1 MGLARWTQGMFH
13 KVKHNNGHYFFRRR
27 FFMKRLENK
36 VAVIT
41 GSATGIGQATA
52 LVFAE
57 QGATVV
63 CADVDLE
70 KAQVTV
76 EKIKKA
82 GGNAEAVHV
91 DVSQV
96 DSVKQLA
103 DHLESTYGTV
113 DVLFN
118 NAGIDQQGGKV
129 HEYPIELFDQII
141 AVDLRGTFLTSKFV
155 IPLMLKNGGSIINTS
170 SMSGRAAD
178 LNRSG
183 YNAAKGGIANFTRAM
198 AIDYAR
204 DGIRVNSLSPG
215 TIETPLID
223 TLVGGKEEEQGKQ
236 FRDANAWITPLGRL
250 GKPREMATVA
260 LFLASDDS
268 SYVTGEDITADG
280 GIMAYTWPG
289 EMLIDDKWKTDAE

>member
-1 MGLARWTQGMFH
+1 MG
-13 KVKHNNGHYFFRRR
+13 
-27 FFMKRLENK
+27 RLDQK

-63 CADVDLE
+63 CADVSLE
-70 KAQVTV
+70 KAQQTV
-76 EKIKKA
+76 EQITQQ
-82 GGNAEAVHV
+82 GGKAEAVHV
-91 DVSQV
+91 DVSDV
-96 DSVKQLA
+96 ESVEQLA
-103 DHLESTYGTV
+103 KHIKETYGTV

-118 NAGIDQQGGKV
+118 NAGIDEQGGKV
-129 HEYPIELFDQII
+129 HDYPIDLFDRII
-141 AVDLRGTFLTSKFV
+141 AVDLRGTFLVSKFL
-155 IPLMLKNGGSIINTS
+155 IPLMLDNGGSIINTS

-204 DGIRVNSLSPG
+204 HGIRVNSLSPG

-223 TLVGGKEEEQGKQ
+223 TLVGEKEKEQGKQ

-289 EMLIDDKWKTDAE
+289 EMLIDSKWKDEAEKSE

>member
-1 MGLARWTQGMFH
+1 MG
-13 KVKHNNGHYFFRRR
+13 
-27 FFMKRLENK
+27 RLDQK

-63 CADVDLE
+63 CADVSLE
-70 KAQVTV
+70 KAQQTV
-76 EKIKKA
+76 EQITQQ
-82 GGNAEAVHV
+82 GGKAEAVHV
-91 DVSQV
+91 DVSDV
-96 DSVKQLA
+96 ESVEQLA
-103 DHLESTYGTV
+103 KHVKETYGTI

-118 NAGIDQQGGKV
+118 NAGIDEQGGKV
-129 HEYPIELFDQII
+129 HEYPIDFFDRII
-141 AVDLRGTFLTSKFV
+141 AVDLRGTFLVSKFL
-155 IPLMLKNGGSIINTS
+155 IPLMLDNGGSIINTS

-204 DGIRVNSLSPG
+204 HGIRVNSLSPG

-223 TLVGGKEEEQGKQ
+223 TLVGEKEKEQGKQ

-289 EMLIDDKWKTDAE
+289 EMLIDSKWKDEAEKSE

>member
-1 MGLARWTQGMFH
+1 MG
-13 KVKHNNGHYFFRRR
+13 
-27 FFMKRLENK
+27 RLDQK
-36 VAVIT
+36 IAVIT

-63 CADVDLE
+63 CADVSLE
-70 KAQVTV
+70 KAQQTV
-76 EKIKKA
+76 EQITQQ
-82 GGNAEAVHV
+82 GGKAEAVHV
-91 DVSQV
+91 DVSDV
-96 DSVKQLA
+96 ESVEQLA
-103 DHLESTYGTV
+103 KHVKETYGTV

-118 NAGIDQQGGKV
+118 NAGIDEQGGKV
-129 HEYPIELFDQII
+129 HEYPIDLFDRII
-141 AVDLRGTFLTSKFV
+141 AVDLRGTFLVSKFL
-155 IPLMLKNGGSIINTS
+155 IPLMLDNGGSIINTS

-204 DGIRVNSLSPG
+204 HGIHVNSLSPG

-223 TLVGGKEEEQGKQ
+223 TLVGEKEKEQGKQ

-289 EMLIDDKWKTDAE
+289 EMLIDSKWKDEAEKSE

>member
-1 MGLARWTQGMFH
+1 MG
-13 KVKHNNGHYFFRRR
+13 
-27 FFMKRLENK
+27 RLDQK
-36 VAVIT
+36 IAVIT

-63 CADVDLE
+63 CADVSLE
-70 KAQVTV
+70 KAKQTV
-76 EKIKKA
+76 EQITQQ
-82 GGNAEAVHV
+82 GGKAEAVHV
-91 DVSQV
+91 DVSDV
-96 DSVKQLA
+96 ESVEQLA
-103 DHLESTYGTV
+103 KHVKETYGTV

-118 NAGIDQQGGKV
+118 NAGIDEQGGKV
-129 HEYPIELFDQII
+129 HEYPIDLFDRII
-141 AVDLRGTFLTSKFV
+141 AVDLRGTFLVSKFL
-155 IPLMLKNGGSIINTS
+155 IPLMLDNGGSIINTS

-204 DGIRVNSLSPG
+204 HGIRVNSLSPG

-223 TLVGGKEEEQGKQ
+223 TLVGEKEKEQGKQ

-289 EMLIDDKWKTDAE
+289 EMLIDSKWKDEAEKSE

>member
-1 MGLARWTQGMFH
+1 MG
-13 KVKHNNGHYFFRRR
+13 
-27 FFMKRLENK
+27 RLDQK

-63 CADVDLE
+63 CADVSLE
-70 KAQVTV
+70 KAQQTV
-76 EKIKKA
+76 EQITQQ
-82 GGNAEAVHV
+82 GGKAEAVHV
-91 DVSQV
+91 DVSDV
-96 DSVKQLA
+96 ESVEQLA
-103 DHLESTYGTV
+103 KHVKETYGTI

-118 NAGIDQQGGKV
+118 NAGIDEQGGKV
-129 HEYPIELFDQII
+129 HEYPIDLFDRII
-141 AVDLRGTFLTSKFV
+141 AVDLRGTFLVSKFL
-155 IPLMLKNGGSIINTS
+155 IPLMLDNGGSIINTS

-204 DGIRVNSLSPG
+204 HGIRVNSLSPG

-223 TLVGGKEEEQGKQ
+223 TLVGEKEKEQGKQ

-289 EMLIDDKWKTDAE
+289 EMLIDSKWKDEAEKSE

>member
-1 MGLARWTQGMFH
+1 MG
-13 KVKHNNGHYFFRRR
+13 
-27 FFMKRLENK
+27 RLDQK
-36 VAVIT
+36 IAVIT

-63 CADVDLE
+63 CADVSLE
-70 KAQVTV
+70 KAQQTV
-76 EKIKKA
+76 EQITQQ
-82 GGNAEAVHV
+82 GGKAEAVHV
-91 DVSQV
+91 DVSDV
-96 DSVKQLA
+96 ESVEQLA
-103 DHLESTYGTV
+103 KHVKETYGTV

-118 NAGIDQQGGKV
+118 NAGIDEQGGKV
-129 HEYPIELFDQII
+129 HEYPIDL
-141 AVDLRGTFLTSKFV
+141 DLRGTFLVSKFL
-155 IPLMLKNGGSIINTS
+155 IPLMLDNGGSIINTS

-178 LNRSG
+178 LNPSG

-204 DGIRVNSLSPG
+204 HGIRVNSLSPG

-223 TLVGGKEEEQGKQ
+223 TLVGEKEKEQGKQ

-289 EMLIDDKWKTDAE
+289 EMLIDSKWKDEAEKSE

>member
-1 MGLARWTQGMFH
+1 MG
-13 KVKHNNGHYFFRRR
+13 
-27 FFMKRLENK
+27 RLEQK

-63 CADVDLE
+63 CADVSLE
-70 KAQVTV
+70 KAQQTV
-76 EKIKKA
+76 EQITQQ
-82 GGNAEAVHV
+82 GGKAEAVHV
-91 DVSQV
+91 DVSDV
-96 DSVKQLA
+96 ESVEQLA
-103 DHLESTYGTV
+103 KHVKETYGTI

-118 NAGIDQQGGKV
+118 NAGIDEQGGKV
-129 HEYPIELFDQII
+129 HEYPIDLFDRII
-141 AVDLRGTFLTSKFV
+141 AVDLRGTFLVSKFL
-155 IPLMLKNGGSIINTS
+155 IPLMLDNGGSIINTS

-204 DGIRVNSLSPG
+204 HGIRVNSLSPG

-223 TLVGGKEEEQGKQ
+223 TLVGEKEKEQGKQ

-289 EMLIDDKWKTDAE
+289 EMLIDSKWKDEAEKSE

>member
-1 MGLARWTQGMFH
+1 MG
-13 KVKHNNGHYFFRRR
+13 
-27 FFMKRLENK
+27 RLDQK
-36 VAVIT
+36 IAVIT

-63 CADVDLE
+63 CADVSLE
-70 KAQVTV
+70 KAQQTV
-76 EKIKKA
+76 EQITQQ
-82 GGNAEAVHV
+82 GGKAEAVHV
-91 DVSQV
+91 DVSDV
-96 DSVKQLA
+96 ESVEQLA
-103 DHLESTYGTV
+103 KHVKETYGMV

-118 NAGIDQQGGKV
+118 NAGIDEQGGKV
-129 HEYPIELFDQII
+129 HEYPIDLFDRII
-141 AVDLRGTFLTSKFV
+141 AVDLRGTFLVSKFL
-155 IPLMLKNGGSIINTS
+155 IPLMLDNGGSIINTS

-204 DGIRVNSLSPG
+204 HGIRVNSLSPG

-223 TLVGGKEEEQGKQ
+223 TLVGEKEKEQGKQ

-289 EMLIDDKWKTDAE
+289 EMLIDSKWKDEAEKRE

>member
-1 MGLARWTQGMFH
+1 MGILDQ
-13 KVKHNNGHYFFRRR
+13 KI
-27 FFMKRLENK
+27 
-36 VAVIT
+36 AVIT
-41 GSATGIGQATA
+41 GSETGIGQETA
-52 LVFAE
+52 LDFAE

-63 CADVDLE
+63 CADVSLE
-70 KAQVTV
+70 KAQQTV
-76 EKIKKA
+76 EQITQQ
-82 GGNAEAVHV
+82 GGKAEAVHV
-91 DVSQV
+91 DVSDV
-96 DSVKQLA
+96 ESVEQLA
-103 DHLESTYGTV
+103 KHVKETYGTV

-118 NAGIDQQGGKV
+118 NAGIDEQGGKV
-129 HEYPIELFDQII
+129 HEYPIDLFDRII
-141 AVDLRGTFLTSKFV
+141 AVDLRGTFLVSKFL
-155 IPLMLKNGGSIINTS
+155 IPLMLDNGGSIINTS

-204 DGIRVNSLSPG
+204 HGIRVNSLSPG

-223 TLVGGKEEEQGKQ
+223 TLVGEKEKEQGKQ

-289 EMLIDDKWKTDAE
+289 EMLIDSKWKDEAEKSE

>member
-1 MGLARWTQGMFH
+1 MG
-13 KVKHNNGHYFFRRR
+13 
-27 FFMKRLENK
+27 RLDQK

-63 CADVDLE
+63 CADVSLE
-70 KAQVTV
+70 KAQQTV
-76 EKIKKA
+76 EQITQQ
-82 GGNAEAVHV
+82 GGKAEAVHV
-91 DVSQV
+91 DVSDV
-96 DSVKQLA
+96 ESVEQLA
-103 DHLESTYGTV
+103 KHVKETYGTI
-113 DVLFN
+113 DILFN
-118 NAGIDQQGGKV
+118 NAGIDEQGGKV
-129 HEYPIELFDQII
+129 HEYPIDLFDRII
-141 AVDLRGTFLTSKFV
+141 AVDLRGTFLVSKFL
-155 IPLMLKNGGSIINTS
+155 IPFMLDNGGSIINTS

-204 DGIRVNSLSPG
+204 HGIRVNSLSPG

-223 TLVGGKEEEQGKQ
+223 TLVGEKEKEQGKQ

-289 EMLIDDKWKTDAE
+289 EMLIDSKWKDEAEKSE

>member
-1 MGLARWTQGMFH
+1 MG
-13 KVKHNNGHYFFRRR
+13 
-27 FFMKRLENK
+27 RLDQK

-63 CADVDLE
+63 CADVSLE
-70 KAQVTV
+70 KAQQTV
-76 EKIKKA
+76 EQITQQ
-82 GGNAEAVHV
+82 GGKAEAVHV
-91 DVSQV
+91 DVSDV
-96 DSVKQLA
+96 ESVEQLA
-103 DHLESTYGTV
+103 KHVKETYGTI
-113 DVLFN
+113 DILFN
-118 NAGIDQQGGKV
+118 NAGIDEQGGKV
-129 HEYPIELFDQII
+129 HEYPIDLFDRII
-141 AVDLRGTFLTSKFV
+141 AVDLRGTFLVSKFL
-155 IPLMLKNGGSIINTS
+155 IPLMLDNGGSIINTS

-204 DGIRVNSLSPG
+204 HGIRVNSLSPG

-223 TLVGGKEEEQGKQ
+223 TLVGEKEKEQGKQ

-289 EMLIDDKWKTDAE
+289 EMLIDSKWKDEAEKSE

>member
-1 MGLARWTQGMFH
+1 MG
-13 KVKHNNGHYFFRRR
+13 
-27 FFMKRLENK
+27 RLDQK
-36 VAVIT
+36 IAVIT

-63 CADVDLE
+63 CADVSLE
-70 KAQVTV
+70 KAQHTV
-76 EKIKKA
+76 EQITQQ
-82 GGNAEAVHV
+82 GGKAEAVHV
-91 DVSQV
+91 DVSDV
-96 DSVKQLA
+96 ESVEQLA
-103 DHLESTYGTV
+103 KHVKKTYGTV

-118 NAGIDQQGGKV
+118 NAGIDEQGGKV
-129 HEYPIELFDQII
+129 HEYPIDLFDRII
-141 AVDLRGTFLTSKFV
+141 AVDLRGTFLVSKFL
-155 IPLMLKNGGSIINTS
+155 IPLMLDNGGSIINTS

-204 DGIRVNSLSPG
+204 HGIRVNSLSPG

-223 TLVGGKEEEQGKQ
+223 TLVGEKEKEQGKQ

-289 EMLIDDKWKTDAE
+289 EMLIDSKWKDEAEKSE

>member
-1 MGLARWTQGMFH
+1 MG
-13 KVKHNNGHYFFRRR
+13 
-27 FFMKRLENK
+27 RLDQK
-36 VAVIT
+36 IAVIT
-41 GSATGIGQATA
+41 GAATGIGQATA

-63 CADVDLE
+63 CADVSLE
-70 KAQVTV
+70 KAQQTV
-76 EKIKKA
+76 EQITQQ
-82 GGNAEAVHV
+82 GGKAEAVHV
-91 DVSQV
+91 DVSDV
-96 DSVKQLA
+96 ESVEQLA
-103 DHLESTYGTV
+103 KHVKETYGTV

-118 NAGIDQQGGKV
+118 NAGIDEQGGKV
-129 HEYPIELFDQII
+129 HEYPIDLFDRII
-141 AVDLRGTFLTSKFV
+141 AVDLRGTFLVSKFL
-155 IPLMLKNGGSIINTS
+155 IPLMLDNGGSIINTS

-204 DGIRVNSLSPG
+204 HGIRVNSLSPG

-223 TLVGGKEEEQGKQ
+223 TLVGEKEKEQGKQ

-289 EMLIDDKWKTDAE
+289 EMLIDSKWKDEAEKSE

>member
-1 MGLARWTQGMFH
+1 MG
-13 KVKHNNGHYFFRRR
+13 
-27 FFMKRLENK
+27 RLDQK

-63 CADVDLE
+63 CADVSLE
-70 KAQVTV
+70 KAQQTV
-76 EKIKKA
+76 EQIKQQ
-82 GGNAEAVHV
+82 GGKAEAVHV
-91 DVSQV
+91 DVSDV
-96 DSVKQLA
+96 ESVEQLA
-103 DHLESTYGTV
+103 KHVKETYGTI

-118 NAGIDQQGGKV
+118 NAGIDEQGGKV
-129 HEYPIELFDQII
+129 HEYPIDLFDRII
-141 AVDLRGTFLTSKFV
+141 AVDLRGTFLVSKFL
-155 IPLMLKNGGSIINTS
+155 IPLMLDNGGSIINTS

-204 DGIRVNSLSPG
+204 HGIRVNSLSPG

-223 TLVGGKEEEQGKQ
+223 TLVGEKEKEQGKQ

-289 EMLIDDKWKTDAE
+289 EMLIDSKWKDEAEKSE